1 MPATFIQPQQ
11 VSGNQIKYRQKI
23 GNSAT
28 KYTIPAHHRMCNVL
42 KLTRQDMKCE
52 LIHSFIRC
60 D

>member
-52 LIHSFIRC
+52 LIH
-60 D
+60 